1 MDNHKRLTTNI
12 SILRKDLIYQ
22 LMYSK
27 NFFLLLLANIVC
39 VFALMLSRGDIVY
52 GIEPVEAYMQA
63 KDNAVQDSA
72 VQSYEAQSYESRS
85 YEAQIEPRAS
95 IQRVISYDT
104 LKPSYC
110 IKASD
115 TDIETLMKIVQ
126 AEAGG
131 EDRRGKLLV
140 ANVVIN
146 RVRNRQFPDNITD
159 VVYQQSQNVTQFSPV
174 SNGVINKVAVSEE
187 TKEVVYSALRGE
199 DVSNGALFFMARK
212 YTPPENAKWFD
223 DNLTFLFSYGGH
235 DFYTR

>member
-1 MDNHKRLTTNI
+1 
-12 SILRKDLIYQ
+12 
-22 LMYSK
+22 MYSK
-27 NFFLLLLANIVC
+27 NFFLLLLANIAC
-39 VFALMLSRGDIVY
+39 ASALMLSRGDIVY
-52 GIEPVEAYMQA
+52 GIEPVEAYTY
-63 KDNAVQDSA
+63 VQNSA
-72 VQSYEAQSYESRS
+72 AQSITHS

-104 LKPSYC
+104 LKPMYC
-110 IKASD
+110 VKASD
-115 TDIETLMKIVQ
+115 ADIETLMKIVQ

-146 RVRNRQFPDNITD
+146 RVKNKQFPNNITD

-174 SNGVINKVAVSEE
+174 SNGVINEVAVSAE

-212 YTPPENAKWFD
+212 YTPPENAQWFD